1 MMHNSLRLTVVATG
15 ILSVLI
21 CARPSAATPTVFF
34 DRDATTTFMTSF
46 PNSLAKFNQFT
57 SSLTSFG
64 VDNVDTAV
72 GINPGLTFGGT
83 GITATSNG
91 VLAQAAPGFMIGAQ
105 ALLEADAAG
114 FPQVNTDFAF
124 NQYITAFG
132 LYVIQ
137 GGDGA
142 NNNLTTFRLK
152 NTAANTFTDV
162 PVQIGPGWAT
172 DNAFFLGVTDT
183 SPFNEVEVLEST
195 DFADGMLYDNIV
207 AGRVPEPAS
216 FVLFMFGGASVLCAR
231 GRRGQVSSDKRRQR
245 TDRCRCT

>member
-1 MMHNSLRLTVVATG
+1 MMSNRLRFAVFAAG
-15 ILSVLI
+15 IVSSAVSVRLS
-21 CARPSAATPTVFF
+21 SASPTIFY
-34 DRDATTTFMTSF
+34 DRDASTTFMTSY
-46 PNSLAKFNQFT
+46 PNSLAKFNQFIG
-57 SSLTSFG
+57 SLTSFG
-64 VDNVDTAV
+64 VDNVDSAA
-72 GINPGLTFGGT
+72 GFDPQLTFGAT
-83 GITATSNG
+83 GISAKANG
-91 VLAQAAPGFMIGAQ
+91 TLAQAAPGFMIGTQ
-105 ALLEADAAG
+105 ALLESDAAG
-114 FPQVNTDFAF
+114 FPQVNTDFTF

-183 SPFNEVEVLEST
+183 NPFNEVEILEST

-207 AGRVPEPAS
+207 AGKVPEPAS
-216 FVLFMFGGASVLCAR
+216 FMLLMFGAACALCAR
-231 GRRGQVSSDKRRQR
+231 SRRS
-245 TDRCRCT
+245 